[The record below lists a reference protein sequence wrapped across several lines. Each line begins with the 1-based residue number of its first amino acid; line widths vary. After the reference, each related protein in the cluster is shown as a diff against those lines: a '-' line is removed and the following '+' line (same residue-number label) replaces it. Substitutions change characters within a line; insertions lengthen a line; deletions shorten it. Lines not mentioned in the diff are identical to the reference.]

1 MSKRV
6 LVASTIGAVAKSL
19 GGLCEKHGGKVTYF
33 EQGKGLVHQLIN
45 GNHEVLMVELNFIE
59 GEHRD
64 LIARIRGKKQLRNLF
79 VVVYAPAE
87 MNREEQARTNG
98 SNAVLTAPFTDTKIL
113 GIFKRAFSLPK
124 QCLFISSCSHEE
136 FSLAL
141 SSMGY
146 DFIQLRKGIDA
157 LEDDSPQV
165 PDFIV
170 VDYKLPDMSGTDF
183 IEKAKESDRLK
194 RVPIMM
200 AYNGREAGDIEEI
213 LKSSIDDV
221 ILSPFASA
229 QNIKRIQDKFPL
241 PPRGRRLRA
250 LVVDDSPTIR
260 DLIASMFKELDYQV
274 ETAENGFEGY
284 KAVQRI
290 RPDIITSD
298 YDMPVLNGWEFCTE
312 VRDHE
317 DYKDI
322 PIIMITTRATEMD
335 LKKGE
340 ILGVSAYLA
349 KPFAKDTLKAAVEV
363 AIATARN
370 KKEQETIAKFVAAD
384 TLSAVS
390 SMVDEHQDAGKG
402 ESKHITVLF
411 SDICA
416 FSSKCERFSARKIIN
431 LLNTYFD
438 LMVEV
443 LSQNDAIIDKF
454 IGDAIVARF
463 DSGDPATD
471 ALNAVR
477 GAWGMCRELERFNL
491 DSFEEV
497 QSRIGINSGEVILGN
512 LGCQKHRLEY
522 AMIGDNVNIGQR
534 LESSAPKQGVMISE
548 STYELVKDHIL
559 VGDRQ
564 EIEVKGKD
572 EKVAAYVLEGLK

>member
-1 MSKRV
+1 M
-6 LVASTIGAVAKSL
+6 VASTIGAVAKNL
-19 GGLCEKHGGKVTYF
+19 GQLCEKHGGQVSYL
-33 EQGKGLVHQLIN
+33 EQGKSLLKQLIE
-45 GNHEVLMVELNFIE
+45 GKHELLMVELNFIE

-64 LIARIRGKKQLRNLF
+64 LVSRIRSQRELQDLF

-87 MNREEQARTNG
+87 MTKNEQAAVNG
-98 SNAVLTAPFTDTKIL
+98 VNSILTAPFSDTKIL
-113 GIFKRAFSLPK
+113 SLFKRAFSLPK
-124 QCLFISSCSHEE
+124 QCLFLSSSTQEE
-136 FSLAL
+136 FIAAL
-141 SSMGY
+141 QSMGY
-146 DFIQLRKGIDA
+146 DLQQLSSAKEA
-157 LEDDSPQV
+157 LEDNSYNV
-165 PDFIV
+165 PDFIIV
-170 VDYKLPDMSGTDF
+170 EYNLSDMSATEF
-183 IEKAKESDRLK
+183 VEQTKENDRLK
-194 RVPIMM
+194 SVPIMI
-200 AYNGREAGDIEEI
+200 AYNGREAGEIEQI
-213 LKSSIDDV
+213 LNAGINDV

-290 RPDIITSD
+290 KPDIITSD

-317 DYKDI
+317 EYKDI

-349 KPFAKDTLKAAVEV
+349 KPFAKDTLKDAVER

-384 TLSAVS
+384 TLNSVS
-390 SMVDEHQDAGKG
+390 SMVDEHQDAGTG

-443 LSQNDAIIDKF
+443 LSQNNAIIDKF

-463 DSGDPATD
+463 DSGDPASD
-471 ALNAVR
+471 ALDAVR

-559 VGDRQ
+559 VGERQ
-564 EIEVKGKD
+564 EIEVKGKN